1 MRQHGPSFAK
11 AMSSTKIHRMVLE
24 HLDGARKGEVEVYV
38 RETITIGRAMD
49 CDLHFPN
56 EKSTSPHHAVIRIQY
71 QDGQT
76 SFELMDTQSTNGTY
90 VNQNRIE
97 QVPLKVGDI
106 VRFGILG
113 PQVKFSVQ
121 TMQASESRNAADA
134 HAPAEGKIEALA
146 AKTPEPAWRYVRNAA
161 MLYVGGSV
169 AAVGVAD
176 AVFDRYALN
185 AKWFS
190 AFLIFLVGGLV
201 STLVEAW
208 YRSAPGRQK
217 FQWWEAALHVGLLV
231 GCTLAAWIVL
241 ATGK

>member
-1 MRQHGPSFAK
+1 
-11 AMSSTKIHRMVLE
+11 MSSTKIHRMVLE

-56 EKSTSPHHAVIRIQY
+56 EKSTSPHHAVIRIQH

-76 SFELMDTQSTNGTY
+76 SFELLDTQSTNGTY
-90 VNQNRIE
+90 VNQNRVE
-97 QVPLKVGDI
+97 QVPLKIGDI
-106 VRFGILG
+106 VRFGVLG
-113 PQVKFSVQ
+113 PQVKFSLQ
-121 TMQASESRNAADA
+121 ILQANETPVEIIKSEV
-134 HAPAEGKIEALA
+134 IV
-146 AKTPEPAWRYVRNAA
+146 AKAPEPAWRYVRNAA

-217 FQWWEAALHVGLLV
+217 FQWWEAALHLGLLV
-231 GCTLAAWIVL
+231 GCTIAASIVL
-241 ATGK
+241 AMAKT